1 MAKWSRDL
9 EDLSLELEKISD
21 NLCNFA
27 YDMSDHK
34 QPYSAIEDIIFSSCN
49 HISRIIEDM
58 KELDGELT
66 ELRDRERHRQNQPQ
80 KLTETVT
87 TTKTLYL

>member
-9 EDLSLELEKISD
+9 EDLSLELEKITD

-27 YDMSDHK
+27 YGIKDN
-34 QPYSAIEDIIFSSCN
+34 QTPYSAIEDIIFSACN
-49 HISRIIEDM
+49 HISRIAEDM
-58 KELDGELT
+58 RELDGELT
-66 ELRDRERHRQNQPQ
+66 ELRSRNTQPQ

>member
-9 EDLSLELEKISD
+9 EDLGIELEKITD

-27 YDMSDHK
+27 YDMADHE
-34 QPYSAIEDIIFSSCN
+34 QPYSAIEDIIFSACN
-49 HISRIIEDM
+49 HISRISEDM
-58 KELDGELT
+58 KELDNELT
-66 ELRDRERHRQNQPQ
+66 ELRHRNGQPQ

-87 TTKTLYL
+87 TTKTMFI

>member
-9 EDLSLELEKISD
+9 EDLGIELEKITD

-27 YDMSDHK
+27 YDMADHE

-49 HISRIIEDM
+49 HISRIVEDM
-58 KELDGELT
+58 KELDDELT
-66 ELRDRERHRQNQPQ
+66 ALRHKNSQPQ

-87 TTKTLYL
+87 TTKTMFI